1 LIDLPPANPAP
12 DALKPAN
19 LDFAQHLIATAQT
32 TYAPDVEWSAPR
44 RELVVTGRDAVVRLL
59 LREAAAMENAQFTS
73 LRRSVSDNQ
82 VIDEYTIRFVYAG
95 SGIAG
100 LACKGGEA
108 VELERLRILSLDNG
122 LIVKET
128 CIEQWTP
135 LSG

>member
-1 LIDLPPANPAP
+1 MAESFHPETSLDL
-12 DALKPAN
+12 
-19 LDFAQHLIATAQT
+19 AQQLIATAQA

-44 RELVVTGRDAVVRLL
+44 REIVVNGRDAVVRLL
-59 LREAAAMENAQFTS
+59 LKEAAAMENAQFTS
-73 LRRSVSDNQ
+73 LRRSVNDNQ
-82 VIDEYTIRFVYAG
+82 VIDEYAIRFVYAG
-95 SGIAG
+95 SGIAR
-100 LACKGGEA
+100 LDCRAGEV